1 MVNSVRLI
9 PIYTTRGDVGAIL
22 DYPYL
27 FSPTGE
33 WIGWV
38 SEDRQVFSVH
48 GNYVGLL
55 TRDWRIIRSRAHD
68 YRQPDRDPPSRPI
81 PFRPPAHF
89 PLPPMMAELGLN
101 MVDILDEMP
110 ELLPSIDYGD
120 LRQDM
125 D

>member
-1 MVNSVRLI
+1 MAYLERII
-9 PIYTTRGDVGAIL
+9 PIYTTRGDVGAVL

-27 FSPTGE
+27 YNPVGE

-38 SEDRQVFSVH
+38 CEDRQVYSVH

-55 TRDWRIIRSRAHD
+55 SRDWRILRKRTYD
-68 YRQPDRDPPSRPI
+68 YSQPDRETPTRPVPI
-81 PFRPPAHF
+81 RPPAHF
-89 PLPPMMAELGLN
+89 PLPPMMAELALN
-101 MVDILDEMP
+101 MIDILDEMP
-110 ELLPSIDYGD
+110 EMLPSVDYGD